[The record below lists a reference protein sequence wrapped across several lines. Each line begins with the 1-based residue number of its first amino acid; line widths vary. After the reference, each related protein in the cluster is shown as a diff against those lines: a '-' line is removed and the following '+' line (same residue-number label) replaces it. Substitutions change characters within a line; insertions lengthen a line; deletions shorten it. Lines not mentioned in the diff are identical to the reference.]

1 MSQLLDQARQNLKD
15 YWGYPGFREGQEEAV
30 SSVLHKKDTLVLFPT
45 GGGKS
50 LCYQVPATVFDGMT
64 VVISPLVALMQDQ
77 VDQLKAKG
85 VPATF
90 INSTIPKKEVEQRL
104 VNARNHMYKLMYC
117 APERL
122 ETELWKSYLPELPI
136 EMIAVDEAHCI
147 SEWGHDFRPSY
158 RNIKTAVAP
167 VSDKV
172 RWLALT
178 ATATPEVRDDI
189 INSLDLNTPRI
200 VSLGFER
207 TNLKWWVLKDEQKEK
222 RLLDTIKKAPGSG
235 LVYAG
240 TRNGCEYLAGQISEM
255 GISSKAYHAGLD
267 DDERE
272 KIQQEWISGKVRI
285 VVATNAFGMGIDKSD
300 CRFVIHYDMPY
311 SIEAYYQEAGRAGR
325 DGEESYPILICKQG
339 DYPKARRRIEESYP
353 NREQLVTVYDRL
365 CDYWNIAVGS
375 AMPEPRAIPFEK
387 LSEHTNLPE
396 KSVRAGVSILDRLGL
411 VEIIK
416 SYEHMIGVRFAISRD
431 ALQDTIRTTKN
442 PAKADF
448 TDRLARAFGPQS
460 FVDTEYVTADY
471 LKKKLELSIGS
482 IIRGLM
488 VLEREKILVHTNIKD
503 DPLGLLPV
511 PRYKKFPF
519 SGKELDKHRNN
530 LLAKLEVM
538 QNYADTRECRSRFL
552 RIYFGEENVPTRC
565 GKCDNCNRSQA
576 DDKMGALKSVVSCLQ
591 DNECSFDEIKNQTGL
606 QRKIVDEVIGQLM
619 SEQVINRIEDDKVRY
634 RLIRKPKNLNS
645 TISGVE

>member
-1 MSQLLDQARQNLKD
+1 MNQLLARARRNLKH
-15 YWGYPGFREGQEEAV
+15 YWGYPGFRAGQEEAV
-30 SSVLHKKDTLVLFPT
+30 TSVMQKKDTLVLFPT

-85 VPATF
+85 VSATF

-122 ETELWKSYLPELPI
+122 ETELWKNYLPELPI

-158 RNIKTAVAP
+158 RNIKTALEPVA
-167 VSDKV
+167 DKV

-189 INSLDLNTPRI
+189 INSLELDSPEV

-207 TNLKWWVLKDEQKEK
+207 PNLKWWVLNDEQKEK
-222 RLLDTIKKAPGSG
+222 RLLDTVTKAPGSG
-235 LVYAG
+235 LIYAG
-240 TRNGCEYLAGQISEM
+240 TRNGCEHLAGRLTEM
-255 GISSKAYHAGLD
+255 GFSSKAYHAGLNAD
-267 DDERE
+267 DRE

-325 DGEESYPILICKQG
+325 DGKESYPILLCKQS
-339 DYPKARRRIEESYP
+339 DYPNARRRIEESYP
-353 NREQLVTVYDRL
+353 NRDQLITVYNSL

-375 AMPEPRAIPFEK
+375 EMSDPRMIPYSK
-387 LSEHTNLPE
+387 LSERTTLPK
-396 KSVRAGVSILDRLGL
+396 KSVRAGISILDRLGL
-411 VEIIK
+411 VELIK
-416 SYEHMIGVRFAISRD
+416 NYEHMIGVRFAVTQGG
-431 ALQDTIRTTKN
+431 LQDTIRKTKN
-442 PAKADF
+442 PGKAGF
-448 TDRLARAFGPQS
+448 IDRLARSFGPQS
-460 FVDTEYVTADY
+460 FKETEYVTAEY
-471 LKKKLELSIGS
+471 LKKKLELPAGS

-488 VLEREKILVHTNIKD
+488 VLEREKILVYTNIQD
-503 DPLGLLPV
+503 DPLGMLPV
-511 PRYKKFPF
+511 PRHKKFPF
-519 SGKELDKHRNN
+519 SAKELDKHRKS
-530 LLAKLEVM
+530 LLAKLERM
-538 QNYADTRECRSRFL
+538 QEYADTRECRSRFL
-552 RIYFGEENVPTRC
+552 RIYFGEENVPAGC
-565 GKCDNCNRSQA
+565 GRCDNCKRRQQ
-576 DDKMGALKSVVSCLQ
+576 DDKAGALKSIVSCLEE
-591 DNECSFDEIKNQTGL
+591 NECSFDEIKKRTGL

-619 SEQVINRIEDDKVRY
+619 SEEVINRIEGDQVRY
-634 RLIRKPKNLNS
+634 RLIRKPKNLHTLNFGS
-645 TISGVE
+645 